1 MTACRWTPRGP
12 FCPVRAFTATV
23 SAALVLTAI
32 LGTAA
37 ANEDKAAPA
46 RPVHIVTLGDSI
58 TKGVR
63 SGVTD
68 KQTFAAF
75 LDAGLNESRK
85 LVRVTNVGIG
95 GERTDQALK
104 RLSTVLALKPDFVT
118 IMYGT
123 NDSFVDRGETASR
136 LSRKQYR
143 ANLVRLI
150 TELLSRGITPV
161 LMTEPRW
168 ADDAKPN
175 GAGEH
180 PNVRLEKYVEAC
192 REVAASWR
200 VPLVD
205 HFANWSEARQDGVT
219 LRDWT
224 TDGCHPNPVGH
235 RVLAKA
241 ILPVLAAPIGHAA
254 RIRKRM
260 ERSRQPVRVVCFGD
274 SVTGVYYHTGSR
286 RAYTA
291 MLGLALQAAVPGV
304 RIQAINAGISGHT
317 TANGL
322 ARIDKDV
329 LAHKP
334 DIVTVMFGLND
345 MTGVSLADYR
355 KNLVTIVEKC
365 RTIGA
370 EVVLATPNNV
380 IDTPRRPTG
389 RLVEYCDVV
398 RSVSREL
405 KVPVCDCYR
414 GFDAMRH
421 RDRDDWRLLMSDQI
435 HPNMDGHRRIARHL
449 ARSITGRA
457 VDLADVHPIQPGIPR
472 TLSLL
477 KAGQPI
483 RVLAMPPYDVS
494 IVGVLQK
501 LQPGARVKVTRWP
514 IQGQS
519 LKAIERDASKR
530 VRPMKPDLVLVAVP
544 RSAVAKSGE
553 EFISSYSWIMNYSL
567 SYSHQQ
573 WDCVVIHP
581 SVSEPDSNDTAR
593 GALVRRLVRAQD
605 LHLVDRPRD
614 SRIPAKQI
622 LEDWFS
628 QQLMSK
634 SK

>member
-1 MTACRWTPRGP
+1 MRMFRWTPRRLP
-12 FCPVRAFTATV
+12 CPIQAITVFV
-23 SAALVLTAI
+23 SAAVVLVVTLSASAGDDRT
-32 LGTAA
+32 
-37 ANEDKAAPA
+37 ESA
-46 RPVHIVTLGDSI
+46 RPIHIVALGDSI
-58 TKGVR
+58 TKGAR
-63 SGVTD
+63 PGVTD
-68 KQTFAAF
+68 KQTFAA
-75 LDAGLNESRK
+75 LMEAGLNGNGRS
-85 LVRVTNVGIG
+85 VRVTNVGIG

-104 RLSTVLALKPDFVT
+104 RLQNVLALRPDVVT

-123 NDSFVDRGETASR
+123 NDSYVDREKTASR

-143 ANLVRLI
+143 DNLVRLI
-150 TELLSRGITPV
+150 TELLRRGITPV

-168 ADDAKPN
+168 ADDAEPN
-175 GAGEH
+175 GVGEH
-180 PNVRLEKYVEAC
+180 PNVRLEKYVTAC

-205 HFANWSEARQDGVT
+205 HFANWTEARKDGVT

-241 ILPVLAAPIGHAA
+241 ILPVLQTPLGHSA
-254 RIRKRM
+254 RIRERM
-260 ERSRQPVRVVCFGD
+260 ERSRQPIRVVCFGD

-291 MLGLALQAAVPGV
+291 MLGLALEAAVPGCRV
-304 RIQAINAGISGHT
+304 DAINAGISGHT

-355 KNLVTIVEKC
+355 KNLVTIVGKC
-365 RTIGA
+365 RAIGA

-398 RSVSREL
+398 RSVGREL

-421 RDRDDWRLLMSDQI
+421 HDRDDWRLLMSDQI
-435 HPNMDGHRRIARHL
+435 HPNMDGHRQIARHL
-449 ARSITGRA
+449 ARSITGRH
-457 VDLADVHPIQPGIPR
+457 VELTDVHPIRPGIPR
-472 TLSLL
+472 TLALL
-477 KAGQPI
+477 KAGKPV

-494 IVGVLQK
+494 IVSVLQK
-501 LQPGARVKVTRWP
+501 LQPGAKVEVTRWP
-514 IQGQS
+514 VRGQM
-519 LKAIERDASKR
+519 LKTIEQDAAKR

-544 RSAVAKSGE
+544 RSAAAASDE
-553 EFISSYSWIMNYSL
+553 EFINSYSWIMNYSL
-567 SYSHQQ
+567 SFSYQQ
-573 WDCVVIHP
+573 WDCVMIHP
-581 SVSEPDSNDTAR
+581 SVADPGKTDIAHDV
-593 GALVRRLVRAQD
+593 LVRRLVRAQD
-605 LHLVDRPRD
+605 LHLVDRPGD
-614 SRIPAKQI
+614 SRSSSMRI
-622 LEDWFS
+622 LEDWFVR
-628 QQLMSK
+628 QRMSE